1 MGRPTGTTAEF
12 AETSS
17 DDQRRFAEISN
28 SEAQVKQVPSDIFEA
43 VQNRLRSGEA
53 HFRSI
58 YEHAHMGIG
67 ISDFDGW
74 FVGCNPA
81 FARIVGYEEAELT
94 GTLFADL
101 VHPEDMEANTA
112 LFGPLL
118 AREVDS
124 FETVSRYIHKSG
136 APVWVHKYI
145 SLIFDAANEPTSILV
160 LATDMTEIKRNEL
173 ALAESEARFRML
185 ADTIPALVFV
195 ADENGENIYSNPQFS
210 AYTGFDQEMLF
221 GDGWLNVIHPDD
233 RQRGKETWEASWR
246 DQQPYEAEYRFRAHS
261 GDYRTFLVRSNPVR
275 SGSGQIVQWVGTCT
289 DIEDAVQL
297 RDALAKSRIELQSVN
312 VDLEAQ
318 VAARTS
324 ELTRANRSL
333 QAEIKRNE
341 AAQAA
346 LVQSQKLE
354 ALGQLTSGIAH
365 DFNNILAAVAG
376 GLALIE
382 TRVDDEFV
390 KGLAKHCKDAAFR
403 GAKLIKQMLAF
414 ARQEVLTPF
423 PVDLAWLAGEVEP
436 LITQTIPGNI
446 VSLNFPADLPKVQI
460 DPVLL
465 ETALLN
471 LAVNA
476 RDAMPGGGELSISA
490 KLSLAEERG
499 RPLELAGKSA
509 VAITVRD
516 NGHGMPPEVIQRVTE
531 PFFTTKERGKGTGL
545 GLAMVHG
552 FIVQSGG
559 AMRIESRPGKGTS
572 ITLYLPCATEQGDA
586 PTQTPVNSD
595 SIVRGDA
602 AILLVDDDADVRAIT
617 AAQLQDLGY
626 SVTEAGSL
634 SQALAVFDV
643 GSHFDC
649 IVSDVVMP
657 GGDGIALAAAIRTRR
672 RDVPFLFLTGQAE
685 GDRVAGEL
693 TVQKPFTM
701 SGLSQAVAGLV
712 DRASDERATLAK
724 IESRSRSNSIKDML
738 DLWIQARAIGKTP
751 LLTTFDPN
759 HCTAPRNLV
768 VMKADPAHLPMRF
781 EFVSAG
787 DELESLLG
795 RPLTGTELD
804 VRGADGLGSIEDSY
818 RRCVKT
824 RLPVYDY
831 TRMNLGEGEAEMFE
845 RLILPYS
852 SDGRLVDR
860 LVAIVV
866 FGRIPAN

>member
-1 MGRPTGTTAEF
+1 MGRPPETTAKF
-12 AETSS
+12 AGTSS
-17 DDQRRFAEISN
+17 DDQRKSVEIGHSA
-28 SEAQVKQVPSDIFEA
+28 AQSQQVRNAVHAA
-43 VQNRLRSGEA
+43 VQGRLRSSEA
-53 HFRSI
+53 HFRGI
-58 YEHAHMGIG
+58 YEHARMGLG
-67 ISDFDGW
+67 ITDIAGW

-81 FARIVGYEEAELT
+81 FARIVGYDEAELV

-101 VHPEDMEANTA
+101 VHPDDMEANTA

-118 AREVDS
+118 SREVDS
-124 FETVSRYIHKSG
+124 FETVGRYIRKSG
-136 APVWVHKYI
+136 EPVWVHKYV
-145 SLIFDAANEPTSILV
+145 SLIFDAADHPIGILV
-160 LATDMTEIKRNEL
+160 LATDMTEIKQNEL

-185 ADTIPALVFV
+185 ADTIPALIFV
-195 ADENGENIYSNPQFS
+195 ADQNGANIYANPQFS
-210 AYTGFDQEMLF
+210 SYTGFDQEMLF

-246 DQQPYEAEYRFRAHS
+246 DQQPYEAEYRFRAHD
-261 GDYRTFLVRSNPVR
+261 GNYRTFLVRSNPVR
-275 SGSGQIVQWVGTCT
+275 NDNGQIVQWVGTCT
-289 DIEDAVQL
+289 DIEQAVNL
-297 RDALAKSRIELQSVN
+297 REALAKSRIDLQSVN

-318 VAARTS
+318 VIARTS

-382 TRVDDEFV
+382 TRVDDDFV

-423 PVDLAWLAGEVEP
+423 PVDLAWLAREVEP

-446 VSLNFPADLPKVQI
+446 VSLNFPADLPKVLI

-471 LAVNA
+471 LAANA
-476 RDAMPGGGELSISA
+476 RDAMPGGGTLSISA
-490 KLSLAEERG
+490 KRSSAGERS
-499 RPLELAGKSA
+499 RPAELAGLPA
-509 VAITVRD
+509 VVITVRD

-531 PFFTTKERGKGTGL
+531 PFYTTKERGKGTGL

-559 AMRIESRPGKGTS
+559 AMRIESHPGKGTA
-572 ITLYLPCATEQGDA
+572 ITLYLPCATDNGDA
-586 PTQTPVNSD
+586 PIQGPPVSEN
-595 SIVRGDA
+595 IVRGDA
-602 AILLVDDDADVRAIT
+602 RVLLVDDDGDVRAIT

-626 SVTEAGSL
+626 TVTEAGSL
-634 SQALAVFDV
+634 SEALAVFDAA
-643 GSHFDC
+643 SSFDC
-649 IVSDVVMP
+649 VISDVVMP
-657 GGDGIALAAAIRTRR
+657 GGDGIALAATIRARR
-672 RDVPFLFLTGQAE
+672 RDVPILFLTGQAE

-712 DRASDERATLAK
+712 ERAFDERATLDK
-724 IESRSRSNSIKDML
+724 IISRSRSDSVKDML
-738 DLWIQARAIGKTP
+738 DAWNAVRAIGKTP
-751 LLTTFDPN
+751 LFATFDPD
-759 HCTAPRNLV
+759 HCTAPRNIA
-768 VMKADPAHLPMRF
+768 VMKADPAYLPTRF
-781 EFVSAG
+781 EFISAG
-787 DELESLLG
+787 EELEHILG

-804 VRGADGLGSIEDSY
+804 GRGADSLGSIEDSY
-818 RRCVKT
+818 RRSMNT

-831 TRMNLGEGEAEMFE
+831 TRMNLGDGEAEMFE

-852 SDGRLVDR
+852 SDGRIADR

-866 FGRIPAN
+866 FSKIPAH